1 MTFVP
6 RDTTSTSSFGTA
18 EQTTPRI
25 PLRRRLLALLLTAML
40 LCVSSTGCNYIV
52 LLGYLIGGPPSIEP
66 DYDAMTDKSMTDKD
80 VVVAVT
86 CYAPKNVLYDYAGID
101 RELARFVSQR
111 LYTHKMTVIQPDV
124 VQQWIDENPDF
135 DKPEELGK
143 GVGAT
148 HVIQIDLTN
157 FTLYEK
163 SSHQLYRGRSQGMI
177 FVVEMDKNKEHG
189 EQVYSKEL
197 ISMFPL
203 AVPRSTQ
210 DIGRDAFKG
219 QYLTRLS
226 EEIGRLFY
234 EHYTGDDMSDAT

>member
-6 RDTTSTSSFGTA
+6 RATIATSTVGTA
-18 EQTTPRI
+18 EPTLPR
-25 PLRRRLLALLLTAML
+25 LSTRRRVLAMMLAAML
-40 LCVSSTGCNYIV
+40 LCMSATGCNYIV

-66 DYDAMTDKSMTDKD
+66 DYDAMTDKSMTDKN
-80 VVVAVT
+80 VVVAVA
-86 CYAPKNVLYDYAGID
+86 CFAPKDVLYDYAGID
-101 RELARFVSQR
+101 KELARFVAQR

-124 VQQWIDENPDF
+124 VQQWIDENPEYDG
-135 DKPEELGK
+135 PEEIGK

-148 HVIQIDLTN
+148 HLIYVDLTN

-163 SSHQLYRGRSQGMI
+163 NSHQLYRGRSEGMI
-177 FVVEMDKNKEHG
+177 SVFEINKDSDGG

-197 ISMFPL
+197 ISIFPL
-203 AVPRSTQ
+203 AVPRSSQ
-210 DIGRDAFKG
+210 DIGRQAFLA

>member
-6 RDTTSTSSFGTA
+6 RDTTLASSVGTA
-18 EQTTPRI
+18 DLTAPRL
-25 PLRRRLLALLLTAML
+25 PVRRRVLASLLAALL
-40 LCVSSTGCNYIV
+40 LCVSASGCNYIV

-66 DYDAMTDKSMTDKD
+66 DYDAMTDKSMTDKE
-80 VVVAVT
+80 VVVAVA
-86 CYAPKNVLYDYAGID
+86 CFAPKDVLYDYAGID
-101 RELARFVSQR
+101 RELARFVAQR

-135 DKPEELGK
+135 DKPEEIGK

-148 HVIQIDLTN
+148 HVISIDLTN

-163 SSHQLYRGRSQGMI
+163 SSHQLYRGRSEGMI
-177 FVVEMDKNKEHG
+177 SVVEINKDGEGG
-189 EQVYSKEL
+189 EQLYTKEM
-197 ISMFPL
+197 ISVFPL

-210 DIGRDAFKG
+210 DIGREAFKA